1 MSSNWQTDDW
11 RASGACLSA
20 DPDLFFP
27 ISATRASARQ
37 VSCAKAYCARC
48 QVRSDC
54 ARFALEHPEV
64 QGIWGGLTDEERRRT
79 IRRERKQ
86 RAARAGRAA

>member
-1 MSSNWQTDDW
+1 MNSHWQTDDW
-11 RASGACLSA
+11 RSGAACLSA

-27 ISATRASARQ
+27 ISATPASASQ
-37 VSCAKAYCARC
+37 VSCARAYCARC
-48 QVRSDC
+48 EVRSDC

-64 QGIWGGLTDEERRRT
+64 QGIWGGLTDA
-79 IRRERKQ
+79 ERKSLLRGRRD